1 MDAVAVCF
9 EPFDSAAATALLAE
23 LDADLDARYGGGEGV
38 HAHPLEFAP
47 PAGGF
52 AVLYLAG
59 EPMACGG
66 FRRVDATTAELKRM
80 YVRPAGRRR
89 GHGRRL
95 LRALEEAAAG
105 AGYTDL
111 WLETGVPQP
120 EAISL
125 YETAGYTRMPPFG
138 QFAGSPQQRC
148 YGKSL
153 A

>member
-1 MDAVAVCF
+1 VRF

-23 LDADLDARYGGGEGV
+23 LDTDLDARYGGGEGV
-38 HAHPLEFAP
+38 HAQPLEFVP

-66 FRRVDATTAELKRM
+66 VRRIDDTTAELKRM

-89 GHGRRL
+89 GLGRRL
-95 LRALEEAAAG
+95 LRALEEKAAG

-111 WLETGVPQP
+111 WLETGIPQP

-125 YETAGYTRMPPFG
+125 YETAGYTRVSAFG
-138 QFAGSPQQRC
+138 QFAGEPQQRC
-148 YGKSL
+148 YGKTL